1 MRDCRLRVLEFQRE
15 EFSVCASPLMCVC
28 ACVLVCVCACVRVCV
43 CMCICVRAWLCVRV
57 CDREESVLNVNQ
69 AESKARKE
77 NNVCIN

>member
-15 EFSVCASPLMCVC
+15 ELSVCASPLMCV
-28 ACVLVCVCACVRVCV
+28 RVCV
-43 CMCICVRAWLCVRV
+43 CVHGCACACVRV